1 MFKSATLKLTGRYL
15 LILMSVSLIFSI
27 AIFQIANHEVE
38 TRLEGLQTSLKNEQI
53 INFQPSNIDWQK
65 VQTNQSYQTA
75 LNLFVGLAYINAFIF
90 IIGGA
95 GCYILAKRT
104 LRPIEEAHEAQSRFT
119 SDASHELRTPL
130 AAMQAEL
137 EVALRD
143 PKATKQDLQNTIK
156 SSLEEVEKL
165 NQLFQM
171 LLNLS
176 RLEHDKLD
184 KSIFNLYSVTADM
197 LRRFNE
203 QAKRVKFKAPI
214 KNLTVHANQPA
225 IEELITILIDNALK
239 YSPNKSIVNITISKR
254 STKVYF
260 EISNEGQG
268 INKEVLPHIFD
279 RFYQADASRTSRK
292 RTGYGLGLALAKKI
306 VELSGGELSATSAPN
321 YLTAFK
327 FSLPISRQPQ
337 PKNQKHIL

>member
-1 MFKSATLKLTGRYL
+1 
-15 LILMSVSLIFSI
+15 
-27 AIFQIANHEVE
+27 
-38 TRLEGLQTSLKNEQI
+38 
-53 INFQPSNIDWQK
+53 
-65 VQTNQSYQTA
+65 
-75 LNLFVGLAYINAFIF
+75 
-90 IIGGA
+90 
-95 GCYILAKRT
+95 
-104 LRPIEEAHEAQSRFT
+104 
-119 SDASHELRTPL
+119 
-130 AAMQAEL
+130 
-137 EVALRD
+137 
-143 PKATKQDLQNTIK
+143 
-156 SSLEEVEKL
+156 
-165 NQLFQM
+165 
-171 LLNLS
+171 
-176 RLEHDKLD
+176 
-184 KSIFNLYSVTADM
+184 
-197 LRRFNE
+197 
-203 QAKRVKFKAPI
+203 
-214 KNLTVHANQPA
+214 
-225 IEELITILIDNALK
+225 LK